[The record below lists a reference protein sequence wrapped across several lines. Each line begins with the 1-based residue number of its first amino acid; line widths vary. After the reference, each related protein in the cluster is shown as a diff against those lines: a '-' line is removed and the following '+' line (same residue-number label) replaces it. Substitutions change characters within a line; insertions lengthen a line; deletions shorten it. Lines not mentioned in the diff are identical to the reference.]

1 MDMLSFAFDTTPESK
16 KKKRE
21 RNRRAAFPRS
31 FPLNFLVPPIPPNII
46 ASLFTG
52 HPS

>member
-1 MDMLSFAFDTTPESK
+1 MDMLSFAFDKTPESK
-16 KKKRE
+16 KKRE
-21 RNRRAAFPRS
+21 RNGRAAFPRS